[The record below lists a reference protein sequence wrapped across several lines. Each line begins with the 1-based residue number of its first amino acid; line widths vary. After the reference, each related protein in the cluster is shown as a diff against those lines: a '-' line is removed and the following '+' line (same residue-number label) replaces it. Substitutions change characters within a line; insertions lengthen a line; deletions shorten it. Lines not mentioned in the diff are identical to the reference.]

1 MASTTTIPTETS
13 KRCEAKKIKVGS
25 VFSRHSFGKVM
36 AIDNH
41 NKMMTIQNSNGDS
54 WSIGAQIMEKEF
66 SFADQIESEETVSR
80 TRIIELLT
88 DHPRTAMTIHFNKK
102 PNAKNIAKEL
112 RPGKGD
118 MSVKDWDAKVKELLQ
133 GDERVM
139 VGYHVCSFDEH
150 RRLRFN
156 ETDKGQRL
164 VDPRTLNWMIVDCVK
179 YTVGK

>member
-1 MASTTTIPTETS
+1 MTSTTTIPTETS

-36 AIDNH
+36 AIDTH
-41 NKMMTIQNSNGDS
+41 NGMMTIQNSNGDS

-66 SFADQIESEETVSR
+66 SFAEQFESEETVSR

-88 DHPRTAMTIHFNKK
+88 DNPRTAMTIQFNKK
-102 PNAKNIAKEL
+102 PDPKKIAKEL
-112 RPGKGD
+112 EGGKTGTA
-118 MSVKDWDAKVKELLQ
+118 KDWTAKVKSLLQ
-133 GDERVM
+133 GDERTM
-139 VGYHVCSFDEH
+139 IGYHVCSFDEH